1 MPSALTS
8 SISFAIF
15 LATAGYAAQAPC
27 VGTWYSANVANPTKR
42 AAGIGAFMLW
52 GSIGGGSIGSNI
64 FIASEA
70 PTYPLGFGFAV
81 GATVLGAMTP
91 CMINWY
97 LLRRENFRRAA
108 ISEEEVRA
116 KYTDEQLAAMGENS
130 PLFRFTT

>member
-1 MPSALTS
+1 
-8 SISFAIF
+8 
-15 LATAGYAAQAPC
+15 
-27 VGTWYSANVANPTKR
+27 
-42 AAGIGAFMLW
+42 MLW

-97 LLRRENFRRAA
+97 LLRRENIRRAA